1 MATLSRTGDRFDYES
16 KVWGGHEVGLS
27 PRYLGALRLKYCL
40 EDLSQV
46 QGKVIEVGCGA
57 GGMARAIKSCRTDLE
72 VYGCDISRAA
82 IAVARRSQAG
92 VTFDIGDAGAL
103 PYPDGS
109 FSAVV
114 MLDVLE
120 HLERPEQAIA
130 EARRIL
136 KDGGLFHLFVPCEGE
151 LSTMHGLLAW
161 AGWRAKERYGG
172 HIQRFTLRQ
181 LAAILEG
188 EGFARRRRRW
198 SAHLLNQLV
207 DVTYFTGLSLRGRNA
222 ASSVEGYLERSKPGL
237 VPAVVRA
244 TKDVIAIASYGES
257 VLLAGVPGAG
267 IHLACDKALGGG
279 ASMSEGR
286 P

>member
-1 MATLSRTGDRFDYES
+1 VKGQFDYEE
-16 KVWGGHEVGLS
+16 KVWGAHEVRLS
-27 PRYLGALRLKYCL
+27 PRYLGALRLEYCL
-40 EDLSQV
+40 KDLLGV
-46 QGKVIEVGCGA
+46 QGRVLEVGCGA
-57 GGMARAIKSCRTDLE
+57 GGMARGLKAYRPDLD

-136 KDGGLFHLFVPCEGE
+136 RDGGLFHLFVPCEGE
-151 LSTMHGLLAW
+151 LSTIHGLLAW
-161 AGWRAKERYGG
+161 AGWKAKERYGG
-172 HIQRFTLRQ
+172 HIQRFTLRR
-181 LAAILEG
+181 LAAILES
-188 EGFARRRRRW
+188 EGFALRRRRW
-198 SAHLLNQLV
+198 SAHLFNQLV
-207 DVTYFTGLSLRGRNA
+207 DVTYFTGLSLRGKNA

-237 VPAVVRA
+237 VPGAVRA
-244 TKDVIAIASYGES
+244 AKDVIAIASYGES

-267 IHLACDKALGGG
+267 IHLTCDKAPGGG
-279 ASMSEGR
+279 ASTVEGR